1 MSVLHWSVMHL
12 NTLMEVWDLGHW
24 LFVCP
29 VSHLISKIL
38 FMHLQ
43 YEFEI
48 SQSGSQWA
56 FFFLFFG
63 GGEYAHTF
71 EMKQWS
77 INIFPIWCKAQS
89 PHENED
95 LFFWIWKRESHI
107 SSDWLHFKD
116 RLPDSIQLGV
126 GWGTTRH
133 AFWNQ
138 GWLLS
143 QRVQSNLHSKY
154 LAWYQHMLLLNGP
167 GIMVSKRAIL
177 SHVGL

>member
-1 MSVLHWSVMHL
+1 MVVKKISVKVNNGSVLFGTIIPMLKLVHHTMSVLHWSVIHL
-12 NTLMEVWDLGHW
+12 NILMEVWDLGHSYW
-24 LFVCP
+24 YVQ
-29 VSHLISKIL
+29 SHI
-38 FMHLQ
+38 Q
-43 YEFEI
+43 YPRSCSYTCSTSLRYLSLGASELWGASE
-48 SQSGSQWA
+48 
-56 FFFLFFG
+56 
-63 GGEYAHTF
+63 GECAHKF

-95 LFFWIWKRESHI
+95 LFSWIWKRESHI

-126 GWGTTRH
+126 GWRTTRY

-143 QRVQSNLHSKY
+143 
-154 LAWYQHMLLLNGP
+154 
-167 GIMVSKRAIL
+167 
-177 SHVGL
+177 

>member
-1 MSVLHWSVMHL
+1 MKNGNALFGSIIPVLKWVHHTMSVLHCSVMHL
-12 NTLMEVWDLGHW
+12 NILMEVWDLG
-24 LFVCP
+24 LSYLYVQ
-29 VSHLISKIL
+29 SHI
-38 FMHLQ
+38 Q
-43 YEFEI
+43 YPRSCSCTCSTSLRYLSLGFY
-48 SQSGSQWA
+48 
-56 FFFLFFG
+56 FFFG
-63 GGEYAHTF
+63 GGECAHTF

-95 LFFWIWKRESHI
+95 LFSWIWKRESHI

-143 QRVQSNLHSKY
+143 
-154 LAWYQHMLLLNGP
+154 
-167 GIMVSKRAIL
+167 
-177 SHVGL
+177 